1 MFVHWGKEYVTEPD
15 EEQRK
20 YAELFTELGVDIVIG
35 THPHVIQPVISM
47 TGPNDHTTLVAYS
60 LGNFRAQQPFDER
73 AMLGGKL
80 TFTVEHCWDGVRIR
94 EWNLEEFDIP
104 EYR

>member
-1 MFVHWGKEYVTEPD
+1 MPD

-20 YAELFTELGVDIVIG
+20 YADLFAALGVDAVIG
-35 THPHVIQPVISM
+35 THPHVVQRTELL
-47 TGPNDHTTLVAYS
+47 TGADGHETWVAYS
-60 LGNFRAQQPFDER
+60 LGNFRAQQAFNEQ
-73 AMLGGKL
+73 AMIGGKL

-94 EWNLEEFDIP
+94 EWNLEEFSIP